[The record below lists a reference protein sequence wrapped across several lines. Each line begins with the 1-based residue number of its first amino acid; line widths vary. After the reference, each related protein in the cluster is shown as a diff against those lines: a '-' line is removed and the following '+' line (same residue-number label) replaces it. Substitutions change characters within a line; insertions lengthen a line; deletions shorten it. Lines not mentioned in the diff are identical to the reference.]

1 VLDVILLLVFAL
13 FACGVLV
20 IVNRLPDDDYFKYWV
35 DCIPH
40 NPKGTSSCVPQAL
53 EEATA

>member
-40 NPKGTSSCVPQAL
+40 RAPNTSPDGP
-53 EEATA
+53 ETAGEVAA